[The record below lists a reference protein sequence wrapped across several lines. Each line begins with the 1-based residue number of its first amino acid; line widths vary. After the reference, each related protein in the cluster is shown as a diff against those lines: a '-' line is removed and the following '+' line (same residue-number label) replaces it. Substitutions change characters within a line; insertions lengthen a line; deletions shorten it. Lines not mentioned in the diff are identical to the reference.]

1 MDLIGGM
8 VTYNEAA
15 AYLRIDLFSNEKTI
29 ADICLMAEIVCKRT
43 AKLTDDIWVEISD
56 YYGNDAGKRQMKEIL
71 RIGVLYAIGWFYE
84 HGLDADQH
92 DVILTLRNLYFSI
105 REGKVKW
112 E

>member
-15 AYLRIDLFSNEKTI
+15 AYLRIDLFPNRQAV

-43 AKLTDDIWVEISD
+43 AKLTDDMWIEISD
-56 YYGNDAGKRQMKEIL
+56 YHGNDAGKRQMKEIL
-71 RIGVLYAIGWFYE
+71 RFGVLYAIGWFYA
-84 HGLDADQH
+84 HGLESDQH
-92 DVILTLRNLYFSI
+92 DVILTLRNLYFPI
-105 REGKVKW
+105 REGEVNW